1 MRLEWKPVAL
11 KGSLSSGGYLTPIGV
26 VRLHFQSA
34 RDLRNLETMGKS
46 DPYVRVLLS
55 GVEKGRTVT
64 FKNNLNPDWDEVV
77 YIPVHTMR
85 EKLTLEV
92 MDEEKLGKDRS
103 LGHVELSVADYLQ
116 QDDNGEYLVFEQ
128 KQITPGPLRMT
139 GQAAHK
145 GTLNYTCSFYPT
157 IPTWD
162 PEEDAEE
169 EEEKET
175 TPPNGVSRTASVR
188 TGGSKAPAST
198 HTRTV
203 SGTSQLVRSETAG
216 TISSLAPSSNN
227 RDSAADLA
235 KQLEKNEHQQDE
247 PIPEKPKIEKLRLN
261 PEDLQQ
267 YGKLRRE
274 EKDVGRYRWLSWC
287 SQPTALHPYSYPFF

>member
-1 MRLEWKPVAL
+1 M
-11 KGSLSSGGYLTPIGV
+11 
-26 VRLHFQSA
+26 RLHFQSA

-55 GVEKGRTVT
+55 GIEKGRTVT

-77 YIPVHTMR
+77 YIPVHTIR

-103 LGHVELSVADYLQ
+103 LGHVELPVGDFVQ
-116 QDDNGEYLVFEQ
+116 QGEDGEYVVHEQ
-128 KQITPGPLRMT
+128 KQMVPGPLRMAGT
-139 GQAAHK
+139 SATK

-157 IPTWD
+157 VPTWD
-162 PEEDAEE
+162 PEDESDDEE
-169 EEEKET
+169 VT
-175 TPPNGVSRTASVR
+175 TPNGSIRTA
-188 TGGSKAPAST
+188 GSKGPAST
-198 HTRTV
+198 HARTA

-235 KQLEKNEHQQDE
+235 KQLERNEQQQE
-247 PIPEKPKIEKLRLN
+247 ETIPEKPKVQKLRLN

-267 YGKLRRE
+267 YGKLRQD
-274 EKDVGRYRWLSWC
+274 EKNVGKYRWLSWL
-287 SQPTALHPYSYPFF
+287 SPTCYLAPHILIHAT